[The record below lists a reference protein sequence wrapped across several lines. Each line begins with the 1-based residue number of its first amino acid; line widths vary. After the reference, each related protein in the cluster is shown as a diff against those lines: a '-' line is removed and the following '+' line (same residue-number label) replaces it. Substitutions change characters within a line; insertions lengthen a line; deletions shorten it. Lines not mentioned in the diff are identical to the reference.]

1 MSEPWLV
8 DDFYSLSSSGSS
20 NNSSSI
26 SPHFTPSSM
35 YLSTSLSVLIPLS
48 STMKTEVG
56 EICAAATECQTV
68 PVGIAAWAS
77 RKMRTLPSVPLSLSQ
92 TSSSSSGNPMTH
104 STALPQILEG
114 DYSTVYN
121 KNGRIGIY
129 TREERQSIISR
140 FQDKRRN
147 RVWKKK
153 IRYHCR
159 KNLADRRVRIKVSDL
174 IILFFSIIS
183 AVAFSRMGLRFLIAY
198 TLN

>member
-8 DDFYSLSSSGSS
+8 DDLYSIAKTGSSSNS
-20 NNSSSI
+20 NSNSNGYRNILHAI
-26 SPHFTPSSM
+26 SQPPI
-35 YLSTSLSVLIPLS
+35 YLSTALSELIPLPLGAKIEAIEGG
-48 STMKTEVG
+48 T
-56 EICAAATECQTV
+56 ATSQNYMV

-77 RKMRTLPSVPLSLSQ
+77 RKMRTPSFAAMSVTAVHCN
-92 TSSSSSGNPMTH
+92 TSSSSSNSLMSTH
-104 STALPQILEG
+104 STPLPQILEG

-159 KNLADRRVRIKVSDL
+159 KNLADRRVRIKV
-174 IILFFSIIS
+174 I
-183 AVAFSRMGLRFLIAY
+183 
-198 TLN
+198 

>member
-8 DDFYSLSSSGSS
+8 DDFYSLAKTG
-20 NNSSSI
+20 NSSTGNSSI
-26 SPHFTPSSM
+26 LRAINHSPIF
-35 YLSTSLSVLIPLS
+35 LSTALSEVTSVPICVTMEAIEA
-48 STMKTEVG
+48 ST
-56 EICAAATECQTV
+56 ATSPTHTV

-77 RKMRTLPSVPLSLSQ
+77 RKMRTPSSVVTTLSMTMSQ
-92 TSSSSSGNPMTH
+92 SNNSGSSGSRTMSIHN
-104 STALPQILEG
+104 TALPQILEG

-159 KNLADRRVRIKVSDL
+159 KNLADRRVRIKVSVGSPL
-174 IILFFSIIS
+174 CNFLPFSS
-183 AVAFSRMGLRFLIAY
+183 AE
-198 TLN
+198 